1 MKQEP
6 VRYGSGLDIETPLQL
21 IIKFNIYING
31 MAIISCKLATPVSD
45 WSQDVQNCKQ
55 LVTPILQKRLTGGKI
70 IKHQENSTM
79 ALHSRKMYT
88 LRIFSVQLC
97 SI

>member
-45 WSQDVQNCKQ
+45 
-55 LVTPILQKRLTGGKI
+55 
-70 IKHQENSTM
+70 
-79 ALHSRKMYT
+79 
-88 LRIFSVQLC
+88 
-97 SI
+97 